1 MSPQQPS
8 QTPLAALLAP
18 YFLAS
23 LAYSILCGTLGR
35 AYHPLA
41 AFQVYVLGLVPFL
54 VASLIGG
61 RITRL
66 WSWRRVWPPTGP
78 ETRAALSSVVILT
91 ASTLMYLSAQSMIA
105 ILVAQAGCLL
115 LVARFSRPHTVALA
129 ALSVGAVALSV
140 TGKPLSLAALPVCL
154 GVAKTL
160 GYLVKIRSVEGAKT
174 GEGAAQAGGA
184 AEGAGAA
191 GQELVSPDDFLAAE
205 QVLIS
210 LAALAVAALA
220 SHSVPPAPLTDWR
233 LWAISASS
241 LGMGLLG
248 TRIMLRREELGVT
261 FPAYRM
267 ASLVAAFGAS
277 VSRGELALEWAQWPR
292 WSAALLACL
301 VVAVAALSETQRD
314 RLTGLVRRAFANFYR
329 ARAELAS

>member
-1 MSPQQPS
+1 MIPQQPS
-8 QTPLAALLAP
+8 QSPLAALLAP

-66 WSWRRVWPPTGP
+66 WSWRRAWPPTGP

-174 GEGAAQAGGA
+174 GEGAAQA
-184 AEGAGAA
+184 EGAGVA
-191 GQELVSPDDFLAAE
+191 GQVLVSPDDFLAAE

-261 FPAYRM
+261 FPGYRM

>member
-1 MSPQQPS
+1 MSLQTS

-18 YFLAS
+18 YFFAS
-23 LAYSILCGTLGR
+23 LAYSVLCGTLGR
-35 AYHPLA
+35 TYHPLA
-41 AFQVYVLGLVPFL
+41 TFQVYALGLVPFL
-54 VASLIGG
+54 VASLLGG
-61 RITRL
+61 RLTRL
-66 WSWRRVWPPTGP
+66 WSWRRAWPPTGP

-115 LVARFSRPHTVALA
+115 LVARLSRPHTVALA
-129 ALSVGAVALSV
+129 ALSIVAVGLSV
-140 TGKPLSLAALPVCL
+140 TGKPWVVAALPLCL

-160 GYLVKIRSVEGAKT
+160 GYWVKIRSVEGAKT
-174 GEGAAQAGGA
+174 GEGATQARGVAGGVG
-184 AEGAGAA
+184 EA
-191 GQELVSPDDFLAAE
+191 GQVLVSPDDFLAAE

-210 LAALAVAALA
+210 LVALGVAALA
-220 SHSVPPAPLTDWR
+220 SHSVPPAPLADWR

-277 VSRGELALEWAQWPR
+277 ATRGELALEWAQWPR
-292 WSAALLACL
+292 WAAALLACL
-301 VVAVAALSETQRD
+301 VVVAAALSETQRD
-314 RLTGLVRRAFANFYR
+314 RLAGWVRRAFANFGR

>member
-1 MSPQQPS
+1 MIPQQPS
-8 QTPLAALLAP
+8 QSPLAALLAP

-66 WSWRRVWPPTGP
+66 WSWRRTWPPTGP

-184 AEGAGAA
+184 GVA

-210 LAALAVAALA
+210 LVALGVAALA

-277 VSRGELALEWAQWPR
+277 VSRGELTLEWAQWPR

-314 RLTGLVRRAFANFYR
+314 RLVGLARRAFANFYR

>member
-1 MSPQQPS
+1 MIPQQPS
-8 QTPLAALLAP
+8 QSPLAALLAP

-66 WSWRRVWPPTGP
+66 WSWRRAWPPTGP

-174 GEGAAQAGGA
+174 GEGAAQA
-184 AEGAGAA
+184 EGAGVA
-191 GQELVSPDDFLAAE
+191 GQVLVSPDDFLAAE

-314 RLTGLVRRAFANFYR
+314 RLAGLVRRAFANFYR

>member
-1 MSPQQPS
+1 MSLQTS

-18 YFLAS
+18 YFFAS
-23 LAYSILCGTLGR
+23 LAYSVLCGTLGR
-35 AYHPLA
+35 TYHPLA
-41 AFQVYVLGLVPFL
+41 TFQVYALGLVPFL
-54 VASLIGG
+54 AASLLGG
-61 RITRL
+61 KLTQL
-66 WSWRRVWPPTGP
+66 WSWRRAWPPTGP

-115 LVARFSRPHTVALA
+115 LVARLSRPRTVALA
-129 ALSVGAVALSV
+129 ALSIVAVGLSV
-140 TGKPLSLAALPVCL
+140 TGKPWVVAALPLCL

-174 GEGAAQAGGA
+174 GEGAAQARD
-184 AEGAGAA
+184 AA
-191 GQELVSPDDFLAAE
+191 GGVGEAGQVLVSPDDFLAAE

-210 LAALAVAALA
+210 LVALGVAALA
-220 SHSVPPAPLTDWR
+220 SHSVPPAPLADWR

-248 TRIMLRREELGVT
+248 TRIMLRKEELGVT

-277 VSRGELALEWAQWPR
+277 ATRGELALEWAQWPR

-301 VVAVAALSETQRD
+301 VVVAAALSEAQRD
-314 RLTGLVRRAFANFYR
+314 RLAGWVRRAFANFGR
-329 ARAELAS
+329 AREELTN

>member
-1 MSPQQPS
+1 MIPQQPS
-8 QTPLAALLAP
+8 QSPLAALLAP

-66 WSWRRVWPPTGP
+66 WSWRRTWPPTGP

-140 TGKPLSLAALPVCL
+140 TGKPLSLAVLPVCL

-184 AEGAGAA
+184 GVA

-210 LAALAVAALA
+210 LVALGVAALA

-277 VSRGELALEWAQWPR
+277 VSRGELTLEWAQWPR

-314 RLTGLVRRAFANFYR
+314 RLVGLARRAFANFYR

>member
-1 MSPQQPS
+1 MIPQQQQS
-8 QTPLAALLAP
+8 PLAALLAP

-23 LAYSILCGTLGR
+23 LAYSVLCGTLGR

-54 VASLIGG
+54 VASLLGG

-66 WSWRRVWPPTGP
+66 WYWRRAWPPTGP

-91 ASTLMYLSAQSMIA
+91 SSTLMYLSAQSMIA

-115 LVARFSRPHTVALA
+115 LVARLSRPHTVALA
-129 ALSVGAVALSV
+129 MLSVGAVALSV

-160 GYLVKIRSVEGAKT
+160 GYWVKIRSVEGAKT
-174 GEGAAQAGGA
+174 GEGAAQAG
-184 AEGAGAA
+184 GAGAA

-292 WSAALLACL
+292 WAAALLACL
-301 VVAVAALSETQRD
+301 VVAIAALSETQRD
-314 RLTGLVRRAFANFYR
+314 RLAGLVRRALANFYR
-329 ARAELAS
+329 ARVELAS

>member
-1 MSPQQPS
+1 MSLQTS

-23 LAYSILCGTLGR
+23 LAYSVLCGTLGR

-54 VASLIGG
+54 VASLLGG

-66 WSWRRVWPPTGP
+66 WSWRRAWPPTGP

-91 ASTLMYLSAQSMIA
+91 SSTLMYLSAQSMIA

-115 LVARFSRPHTVALA
+115 LVARLSRPHTVALA

-140 TGKPLSLAALPVCL
+140 TGKPLSLAAVPVCL
-154 GVAKTL
+154 GVVKTL
-160 GYLVKIRSVEGAKT
+160 GYRVKIRSVEGVKT
-174 GEGAAQAGGA
+174 GEGAAQAR
-184 AEGAGAA
+184 GAGVA
-191 GQELVSPDDFLAAE
+191 GQDLVSPDDFLAAE

-210 LAALAVAALA
+210 LVALGVAALA
-220 SHSVPPAPLTDWR
+220 SHSVPPAPLADWR

-277 VSRGELALEWAQWPR
+277 ATRGELALEWAQWPR
-292 WSAALLACL
+292 WAAALLACL
-301 VVAVAALSETQRD
+301 VVVAAALSETQRD
-314 RLTGLVRRAFANFYR
+314 RLAGWVRRAFANFGR

>member
-1 MSPQQPS
+1 MSLQTS

-18 YFLAS
+18 YFFAS
-23 LAYSILCGTLGR
+23 LAYSVLCGTLGR
-35 AYHPLA
+35 TYHPLA
-41 AFQVYVLGLVPFL
+41 TFQVYALGLVPFL
-54 VASLIGG
+54 VASLLGG
-61 RITRL
+61 RLTRL
-66 WSWRRVWPPTGP
+66 WSWRRAWPPTGP

-184 AEGAGAA
+184 GVA
-191 GQELVSPDDFLAAE
+191 GQVLVSPDDFLAAE

-277 VSRGELALEWAQWPR
+277 VTRGELALEWAQWPR

-314 RLTGLVRRAFANFYR
+314 RLAGLVRRAFANFYR
-329 ARAELAS
+329 ARVELAN

>member
-1 MSPQQPS
+1 MIPQQPS
-8 QTPLAALLAP
+8 QSPLAALLAP

-23 LAYSILCGTLGR
+23 LAYSVLCGTLGR

-54 VASLIGG
+54 VAALLGG

-66 WSWRRVWPPTGP
+66 WNWRRAWPPTGP

-115 LVARFSRPHTVALA
+115 LVARLSRPHTVALA

-140 TGKPLSLAALPVCL
+140 TGKPLSLAAVPVCL
-154 GVAKTL
+154 GVVKTL
-160 GYLVKIRSVEGAKT
+160 GYRVKIRSVEGAKT

-184 AEGAGAA
+184 GVA

-233 LWAISASS
+233 LCAISASS

-277 VSRGELALEWAQWPR
+277 VSRGELTLEWAQWPR

-314 RLTGLVRRAFANFYR
+314 RLAGLARRALANFYR